1 MPLATVIG
9 ASVGVAITCFKNSL
23 VYLPP
28 YRKPWEHVAMGF
40 AGAYAANWLI
50 EMEDKM
56 VKQIEDAYEK
66 YSTPQSQ

>member
-1 MPLATVIG
+1 VVSTSYHCADVFDPSAAVLG
-9 ASVGVAITCFKNSL
+9 AC
-23 VYLPP
+23 
-28 YRKPWEHVAMGF
+28 RKPWEHVAMGF

-66 YSTPQSQ
+66 YSAPQSQ

>member
-1 MPLATVIG
+1 MG
-9 ASVGVAITCFKNSL
+9 AC
-23 VYLPP
+23 
-28 YRKPWEHVAMGF
+28 RKPWEHVAMGF

-66 YSTPQSQ
+66 YSAPQSQ